1 MNRHKDNSLITINY
15 RKDEPTMIIEHR
27 NNQCIIDDEDA
38 ELARRYKWRKD
49 TSTGYWATHIRVDG
63 CKKKLYLHRLIT
75 KNDTPNPTD
84 HINHDK
90 DDNRRE
96 NLRIVSYALN
106 ARNRSVKS
114 NNQTGYTNIFKE
126 GKKYVIQARI
136 NGKTSRLGKFESIP
150 EALEAKLSL
159 WIDLFDI
166 DLTEE
171 IDEALKEMSETE

>member
-1 MNRHKDNSLITINY
+1 MT
-15 RKDEPTMIIEHR
+15 IEHR
-27 NNQCIIDDEDA
+27 NNRCIIDDEDA

-49 TSTGYWATHIRVDG
+49 TSTGYWATYIRVDG

-75 KNDTPNPTD
+75 
-84 HINHDK
+84 K

-136 NGKTSRLGKFESIP
+136 NGKTSRLGRFNTIP
-150 EALEAKLSL
+150 EALQAKADI
-159 WIDLFDI
+159 WMDRWGIDLYD
-166 DLTEE
+166 E
-171 IDEALKEMSETE
+171 IEKEMSEAE

>member
-1 MNRHKDNSLITINY
+1 
-15 RKDEPTMIIEHR
+15 MIIEHR

-38 ELARRYKWRKD
+38 ELARRYKWRKYTCRVFWD
-49 TSTGYWATHIRVDG
+49 RYIRVSG
-63 CKKKLYLHRLIT
+63 SNKKLYFHLLIT

-96 NLRIVSYALN
+96 NLRIVSHALN
-106 ARNRSVKS
+106 ARNRAAKS

-136 NGKTSRLGKFESIP
+136 NGKTTRLGRFDTIP
-150 EALEAKLSL
+150 EALQAKADI
-159 WIDLFDI
+159 WMDRWGIDLYD
-166 DLTEE
+166 E
-171 IDEALKEMSETE
+171 IEKEMSEAE

>member
-1 MNRHKDNSLITINY
+1 MNRRKDNSLTMFNY

-49 TSTGYWATHIRVDG
+49 TSTGYWATYIRVDG

-75 KNDTPNPTD
+75 KNDTSNPTD
-84 HINHDK
+84 HINHNK

-136 NGKTSRLGKFESIP
+136 NGKTSRLGRFNTIP
-150 EALEAKLSL
+150 EALQAKADI
-159 WIDLFDI
+159 WMDRWGIDLYD
-166 DLTEE
+166 E
-171 IDEALKEMSETE
+171 IEKEMSEAE

>member
-1 MNRHKDNSLITINY
+1 MNRYKDNSLITIY

-27 NNQCIIDDEDA
+27 NNQCIIDDEDE

-75 KNDTPNPTD
+75 NNDTPNPTD

-96 NLRIVSYALN
+96 NLRIVSHAVN
-106 ARNRSVKS
+106 ARNRAVRS

-126 GKKYVIQARI
+126 GKKYVIQARV
-136 NGKTSRLGKFESIP
+136 NGKTTRLGRYETIP
-150 EALEAKLSL
+150 EALRAKADI
-159 WIDLFDI
+159 WMDRWGIDLYS
-166 DLTEE
+166 E
-171 IDEALKEMSETE
+171 IEKEMSETK